1 MSKDKVNGT
10 AKESGLDQNKTQEKN
25 SNEGENKNNE
35 ENKNKKDNSKSKKI
49 TSVEFLRS
57 YTPYIKGEKAGL
69 DPEEAKELIKKKVCQ
84 KI

>member
-1 MSKDKVNGT
+1 MSK
-10 AKESGLDQNKTQEKN
+10 ENKTQEQGENQEENKN
-25 SNEGENKNNE
+25 KEENKNNE
-35 ENKNKKDNSKSKKI
+35 ENKNKKDNTKSKKM